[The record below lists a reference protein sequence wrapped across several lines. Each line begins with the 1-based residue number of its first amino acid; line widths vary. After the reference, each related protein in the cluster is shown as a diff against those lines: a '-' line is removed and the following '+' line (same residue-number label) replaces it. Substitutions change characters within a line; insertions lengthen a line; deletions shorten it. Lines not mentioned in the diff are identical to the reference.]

1 MLDCQ
6 VAMLCYQAAYFM
18 HSGIVPGRQGRGH
31 ESIPTYRSFEAK
43 DGIHIVITANTE
55 RMWQGLARALG
66 HEEWLS
72 DPRFTT
78 NKERLANKAVLVP
91 ILEEAFRARNADE
104 WVASLEREEVPV
116 GVVNTLDRVM
126 KDPQIRH
133 RNMVLDLDS
142 GDGRR
147 ASVTGNPMKFRDT
160 PAEETNYP
168 GKLGQDTAAVL
179 KDVLDLS
186 PNEIAELV
194 AAKTVVAGDF

>member
-1 MLDCQ
+1 MNPMTTPAGGSAFLNELEINVCTELTL
-6 VAMLCYQAAYFM
+6 AETGP
-18 HSGIVPGRQGRGH
+18 S
-31 ESIPTYRSFEAK
+31 EEEAVSLP
-43 DGIHIVITANTE
+43 I
-55 RMWQGLARALG
+55 
-66 HEEWLS
+66 EEWLS
-72 DPRFTT
+72 DPRFTI

-91 ILEEAFRARNADE
+91 MLEEAFRTRNADE
-104 WVASLEREEVPV
+104 WVTLLEREEVPV

-160 PAEETNYP
+160 PPEETNYP
-168 GKLGQDTAAVL
+168 GALGADTAAVL

-186 PNEIAELV
+186 PEEIAELLQTRTII
-194 AAKTVVAGDF
+194 AKDA